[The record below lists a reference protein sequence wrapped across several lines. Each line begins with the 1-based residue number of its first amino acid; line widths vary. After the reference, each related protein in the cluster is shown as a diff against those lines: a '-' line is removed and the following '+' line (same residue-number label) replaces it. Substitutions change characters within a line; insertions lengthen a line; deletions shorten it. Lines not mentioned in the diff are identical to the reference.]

1 MRTEARA
8 SVPVAGEAPPRRSAT
23 ALKTAR
29 QPLPWPEEREFRILS
44 IDGGGIRGLFAA
56 RFLEVMEERY
66 TGGRSVADYFD
77 MIAGTS
83 TGGILALGF
92 GAGMTAGDLR
102 RLYVEKGRQV
112 FPYCESVWVNRLART
127 ARWLWRLVKP
137 GYSRGHLE
145 GLLEG
150 TFGSRLL
157 GTATTRLCVP
167 ASEGRYGEPF
177 IFKTPHH
184 PDFRLDAAKT
194 MTVVGLATGAA
205 PTYYRAVLHRGY
217 RLVDGGL
224 FVNDPIMVGL
234 TDALSCFAVSRRK
247 VRILSIGSTASRQLV
262 GRWRSTGG
270 ILAWSTATD
279 ALLRLQ
285 SLNAQGQA
293 SLLIGRDRIGRVE
306 PPRALNK
313 IPLDDWKGSADGLIP
328 AAEDRAEEVGSEIA
342 GSFLDRLALPY
353 RPAIEKWRQRG
364 DKEGCGS

>member
-1 MRTEARA
+1 MRVR
-8 SVPVAGEAPPRRSAT
+8 VPVSGKLPPRRSAT
-23 ALKTAR
+23 ALTTAR

-44 IDGGGIRGLFAA
+44 IDGGGIRGLFAT
-56 RFLEVMEERY
+56 RFLEVLEERY

-83 TGGILALGF
+83 TGGILALGL
-92 GAGMTAGDLR
+92 GTGMTAGGLR
-102 RLYVEKGRQV
+102 RLYVQRGRHV
-112 FPYCESVWVNRLART
+112 FPYYGPGCVNRVARA
-127 ARWLWRLVKP
+127 ARCLWRLVKP
-137 GYSRGHLE
+137 GYRRRHLE
-145 GLLEG
+145 GLLEE
-150 TFGSRLL
+150 TVGSRLL

-177 IFKTPHH
+177 IIKTPHH
-184 PDFRLDAAKT
+184 PDFRLDASKT

-234 TDALSCFAVSRRK
+234 SDALSCFAVPRRR

-293 SLLIGRDRIGRVE
+293 SLLIGRDRIVRVE
-306 PPRALNK
+306 PPGALNG
-313 IPLDDWKGSADGLIP
+313 IALDDWKASVDKLIP
-328 AAEDRAEEVGSEIA
+328 AAEMMAEEDGAEVSGM
-342 GSFLDRLALPY
+342 FLDRRALPY
-353 RPAIEKWRQRG
+353 RPAIEKWRQRVDEENG
-364 DKEGCGS
+364 GS

>member
-1 MRTEARA
+1 M
-8 SVPVAGEAPPRRSAT
+8 SVDLPPRRSAT
-23 ALKTAR
+23 ALKTVR
-29 QPLPWPEEREFRILS
+29 RPLPWPEEREFRILS

-56 RFLEVMEERY
+56 RFLEVLEERY

-102 RLYVEKGRQV
+102 RLYVRKGRQV
-112 FPYCESVWVNRLART
+112 FPYYDPAWANRVART

-137 GYSRGHLE
+137 GYSRPHLE

-157 GTATTRLCVP
+157 GSATTRLCVP
-167 ASEGRYGEPF
+167 ASEGRYGEPV

-184 PDFRLDAAKT
+184 PDYRLDATKT

-247 VRILSIGSTASRQLV
+247 MRILSIGSTASQQMV
-262 GRWRSTGG
+262 GRWRSAGG
-270 ILAWSTATD
+270 MLAWATAID
-279 ALLRLQ
+279 VLLRLQ

-293 SLLIGRDRIGRVE
+293 SLLIGRDRIVRIQ
-306 PPRALNK
+306 PPEALNK
-313 IPLDDWKGSADGLIP
+313 IALDDWKGSVHDLIP
-328 AAEDRAEEVGSEIA
+328 AADDGAATEGAEVA
-342 GSFLDRLALPY
+342 GKFLDRRALPY
-353 RPAIEKWRQRG
+353 RPAIEKW
-364 DKEGCGS
+364 KERVDRKGYKS